1 MAPVEFAAHVDR
13 LQMRE
18 DKAQFQTA
26 QILAMLANCNSTEE
40 SRRDAGHPDGY
51 SVMDFIPG
59 TERGPGTGS
68 LKDWV
73 MALEAGKLSEP
84 LTEQENSEIRS
95 LNQRMTATF
104 IGTKTGQVI
113 QASK

>member
-51 SVMDFIPG
+51 SVMDFMPG
-59 TERGPGTGS
+59 HRKPGTGS
-68 LKDWV
+68 MQDWV
-73 MALEAGKLSEP
+73 LALESGQLSEP
-84 LTEQENSEIRS
+84 LTEQEKSEIRS
-95 LNQRMTATF
+95 LNQRMTTTF
-104 IGTKTGQVI
+104 SGTKTGQVI
-113 QASK
+113 QSSR